1 MLKRKRKL
9 TAMLLALAVLLGG
22 LQQFT
27 MPGVKAQAAAKTNV
41 TAKSQAAAD
50 VKSNSVK
57 SKNAI
62 KKNTRTKGKL
72 KGEDIMVP
80 AVPVTGSAIDDDE
93 LPRMDVSIKQG
104 DSKNIKLKGKLNL
117 PLIYNF
123 NMNIFK
129 LFFAYLTRR
138 THK

>member
-9 TAMLLALAVLLGG
+9 TAMLLTLAVLLGG

-41 TAKSQAAAD
+41 TAKSQAAAN

-80 AVPVTGSAIDDDE
+80 QVP
-93 LPRMDVSIKQG
+93 
-104 DSKNIKLKGKLNL
+104 
-117 PLIYNF
+117 
-123 NMNIFK
+123 
-129 LFFAYLTRR
+129 
-138 THK
+138 

>member
-27 MPGVKAQAAAKTNV
+27 MPGVKAQASAKTNV

-57 SKNAI
+57 SKNAS
-62 KKNTRTKGKL
+62 KKNTKTKGKL
-72 KGEDIMVP
+72 KGEDIMAP

-104 DSKNIKLKGKLNL
+104 DSKK
-117 PLIYNF
+117 
-123 NMNIFK
+123 
-129 LFFAYLTRR
+129 
-138 THK
+138 